1 MTLEDIGYNENVAA
15 MVAGDEH
22 LNAGTGAFAVARIIA
37 EQKERYRIF
46 AADGSERDA
55 EITGNR
61 RFTART
67 REDFP
72 AVGDWVVVSPLG
84 SDFAVIH
91 AVLPRSSAL
100 RRKTPGSDGE
110 SQIIAAN
117 VDRALIVQAAG
128 QDFNLNR
135 LERYLAIS
143 GDAGVEPIVVITKI
157 DLLDE
162 AAVEDMRQKIRA
174 RLGETRVVTL
184 SNETGA
190 GFDELNSLIAKGKT
204 HCLLGSSGVGK
215 STILNR
221 LSGGCLARTGA
232 TSDATNKGRHTT
244 TSRELFVLSGGGIV
258 IDNPGMREIGMTEE
272 AAGDDST
279 FPAIAALARD
289 CRFADC
295 SHTVEAG
302 CAVLAGV
309 SSGAIDRESYAN
321 FLKLK
326 KEREFFESTAAE
338 RRRKDKAF
346 GKMVNE
352 VKKAKQG
359 RRP

>member
-1 MTLEDIGYNENVAA
+1 MTLAGIGYNERVAA
-15 MVAGDEH
+15 AVAGCGRA
-22 LNAGTGAFAVARIIA
+22 NAGTDDFSLARVIA

-46 AADGSERDA
+46 TGGGERDA
-55 EITGNR
+55 EITGNL
-61 RFTART
+61 RFTARS

-72 AVGDWVVVSPLG
+72 AVGDWVLVSPLG
-84 SDFAVIH
+84 GDFAVIH
-91 AVLPRSSAL
+91 SVLPRSSAL

-143 GDAGVEPIVVITKI
+143 GDAGVEPVIVITKI
-157 DLLDE
+157 DLLDS
-162 AAVEDMRQKIRA
+162 AAIDEMREQIRA
-174 RLGETRVVTL
+174 RLGDAQVVTL
-184 SNETGA
+184 SNETGEGLDA
-190 GFDELNSLIAKGKT
+190 LKGLIVKGKT

-215 STILNR
+215 STLLNR
-221 LSGGCLARTGA
+221 LSGGEIARTGA

-244 TSRELFVLSGGGIV
+244 TSRELFVLEGGGIV

-272 AAGDDST
+272 SAGDGSA
-279 FPAIAALARD
+279 FPAIAALARE

-295 SHTVEAG
+295 SHIVEAG
-302 CAVLAGV
+302 CAVLAALSAGEL
-309 SSGAIDRESYAN
+309 DRESYAN
-321 FLKLK
+321 FLKLR
-326 KEREFFESTAAE
+326 KEREFFESSALE

-346 GKMVNE
+346 GKMVNG
-352 VKKAKQG
+352 VKKAKQD
-359 RRP
+359 RRN